1 MNFPPTQNVL
11 FSIFRTLFRT
21 FPVTVNL
28 SLGVTLYEQNN
39 IIKSER
45 AVFDCKGADHSGA
58 DHVCFDRI
66 RQNERGSQ
74 NIVKLEKYVCSKS
87 NY

>member
-21 FPVTVNL
+21 FPVKVNL

-45 AVFDCKGADHSGA
+45 AVFEAQTIHD
-58 DHVCFDRI
+58 VFFDRI
-66 RQNERGSQ
+66 RQSERGSQ